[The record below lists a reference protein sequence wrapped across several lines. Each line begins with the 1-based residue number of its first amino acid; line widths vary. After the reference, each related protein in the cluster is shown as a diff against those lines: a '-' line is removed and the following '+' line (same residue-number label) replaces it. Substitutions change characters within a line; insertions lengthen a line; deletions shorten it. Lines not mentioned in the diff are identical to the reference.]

1 MRIFFDRE
9 GIQGMDDWELR
20 ILTALRQ
27 SRVMIAVLSPA
38 YFESEYCRKEWA
50 WFVDRETERAMTGE
64 AIAPVYT
71 LTVDDFEPSPEA
83 IPDDWP
89 RNLKRRQY
97 LDARPWWDEGAEA
110 FARAEIKERLAELD
124 QRCYEK
130 VRQARHLE
138 GARST
143 IPPHNPLFV
152 GRSEQIRQIQW
163 HSRSPAHRWWRCTGW
178 AAWARACWPTSTPTC
193 GPRTTGPGGSC
204 CRPRGNVT

>member
-1 MRIFFDRE
+1 METPSRYDLFISYAHADDTGGTISALVEEIKVRQQRIDGQPMRIFFDRE

-38 YFESEYCRKEWA
+38 YFESDYCRKEWA

-97 LDARPWWDEGAEA
+97 LDARPWWDEGAASKKAEATTPSTTTMRRGDRNFQTGPNSLNA
-110 FARAEIKERLAELD
+110 FAPSAMPLSLWRRPTVPIQGHAPA
-124 QRCYEK
+124 QVRCK
-130 VRQARHLE
+130 
-138 GARST
+138 
-143 IPPHNPLFV
+143 
-152 GRSEQIRQIQW
+152 
-163 HSRSPAHRWWRCTGW
+163 
-178 AAWARACWPTSTPTC
+178 
-193 GPRTTGPGGSC
+193 
-204 CRPRGNVT
+204 